1 MAVRPWQIRASAL
14 DGAAMVP
21 DAQAE
26 RTVLEFGP
34 GGSQGLPF
42 DQLHGQ
48 IIRWFPEAL
57 GPLLPHRLE
66 IYALG

>member
-1 MAVRPWQIRASAL
+1 
-14 DGAAMVP
+14 MVP

-34 GGSQGLPF
+34 GGSKGLPF

-57 GPLLPHRLE
+57 GPLELPHRLE